1 METQELRLKLVEAIL
16 TNIKGLSPDAVI
28 DVAKKYEAYIEQS
41 ITDKVQTPVD
51 NLKEGRIDSD
61 VPSKKKPR

>member
-1 METQELRLKLVEAIL
+1 MEKQELRLKLVEVIL
-16 TNIKGLSPDAVI
+16 TNVKGLAPAAVV
-28 DVAKKYEAYIEQS
+28 DVARQYEDYILC
-41 ITDKVQTPVD
+41 ITDKGQPPVD